1 MAALFD
7 VIIVGAGPS
16 GIFAALELGN
26 LTRARVLLLE
36 KGPDLPIRLAGAGT
50 RLSGWGG
57 AGAFSDGKLNLS
69 PHVGGSLER
78 YLPRE
83 EIEALIEYVDGRY
96 LEFGAPKEEYGG
108 DPGALAR
115 LQARAARHG
124 LRLVPS
130 RLRHLGTDRCP
141 DLLAR
146 MRDLLSDRI
155 EIRFGTEV
163 TRIDLAEGIVQ
174 GVTDRTGVHYSAPFV
189 ILAAGR
195 DGVGWLAEESGRL
208 GLPTGM
214 SPVDIGLRVELPA
227 AVLAP
232 LTEVVYEAKL
242 RFNSRTFNDQVR
254 TFCMCPYGEV
264 IREEYDSVTT
274 VNGHSYAERR
284 TANTNFAIL
293 VSTTFTEPFR
303 EPVAYGR
310 SVARL
315 ANLLGG
321 QLLLQRLGDLRAGRR
336 STAERIP
343 SGGVV
348 PSLKEATPGDL
359 SFALPYRYLTG
370 ILEMLEAM
378 DHFVPG
384 VNDPSTLLYGVEV
397 KFYSL
402 ALRVSARMETA
413 VPNLFAVGDG
423 SGVSRGLVQS
433 SASGVLAAREVAGR
447 LSGRARPE
455 RRFVPAPQAKASKR
469 IDRRKKAAETL
480 LGRGGQ
486 R

>member
-1 MAALFD
+1 MSTEFD
-7 VIIVGAGPS
+7 VIIVGTGPA
-16 GIFAALELGN
+16 GIFAALELSI
-26 LTRARVLLLE
+26 LTRARILLLE
-36 KGPDLPIRLAGAGT
+36 KGPDLPFRLAGVGT

-69 PHVGGSLER
+69 PHVGGTLGS
-78 YLPRE
+78 YLSRE
-83 EIEALIEYVDGRY
+83 ELEALIEYVDRRY

-108 DPGALAR
+108 DSEALAR
-115 LQARAARHG
+115 LQASAARHG
-124 LRLVPS
+124 LALIPT

-155 EIRFGTEV
+155 EIRFGAEV
-163 TRIDLAEGIVQ
+163 ARIDLADRLVQ
-174 GVTDRTGVHYSAPFV
+174 GVTDRTGVQYSAPFV
-189 ILAAGR
+189 ILAVGR
-195 DGVGWLAEESGRL
+195 DGADWLAGESRRL
-208 GLPTGM
+208 GLSTGM
-214 SPVDIGLRVELPA
+214 NPVHIGLRVELPA

-232 LTEVVYEAKL
+232 LTETAYEAKL
-242 RFNSRTFNDQVR
+242 RYTFRTFDDQVR
-254 TFCMCPYGEV
+254 TFCMCPHGEV
-264 IREEYDSVTT
+264 IREEYDGVTT
-274 VNGHSYAERR
+274 VNGHSYSERR
-284 TANTNFAIL
+284 TENTNFAIL

-321 QLLLQRLGDLRAGRR
+321 QILVQRLGDLRAGRR
-336 STAERIP
+336 STPERIQD
-343 SGGVV
+343 GRVV

-359 SFALPYRYLTG
+359 SFALPYRHLTD

-384 VNDPSTLLYGVEV
+384 VNHPSTLLYGVEV

-402 ALRVSARMETA
+402 ALQLSSRMETA

-433 SASGVLAAREVAGR
+433 SASGILAAREVARR
-447 LSGRARPE
+447 LRGQARPE
-455 RRFVPAPQAKASKR
+455 QRFLPAA
-469 IDRRKKAAETL
+469 
-480 LGRGGQ
+480 
-486 R
+486 